1 MTSPKFMIAVN
12 FIALYSFLIP
22 FYMISSTRD
31 KSEMFFNESS
41 IGITLENEWEC
52 FLFEKLHDIAA
63 VLNIIWLVGAV
74 LFLTINIYEYIN
86 LIQKIKKKSFHIKED
101 TWNAIVEKITK
112 EYKCNKK
119 IHIVGNPEIFEPCVT
134 GLKEYCII
142 IPAKL
147 IGRLTA
153 DEIEFILRH
162 ELIHI
167 KHNDILL
174 NFFMIILTSFH
185 WFNPMFYLLR
195 QNLYECIEIN
205 CDEAVT
211 RHFNEEKRNYYCE
224 LIIKIAEGSKQ
235 FKLWKSYVICIGG
248 NAKKESL
255 RRIECIMKE
264 KRKGSIVKNVII
276 LTAACS
282 WLCVSTAIAKDMD
295 FKVNQMFSNRVIVFN
310 EEQENIKETHI
321 SEISEEEM
329 LELKEENE
337 LTLQNQLVVEDDP
350 DITYELIFED
360 GTVIPYYGTDEM
372 ETRHLH
378 DLKDTIMKVHK
389 KLKDGSC
396 ETKYYEA
403 RSCTK
408 CELVFYDKL
417 IKTVIETSCSH

>member
-1 MTSPKFMIAVN
+1 
-12 FIALYSFLIP
+12 
-22 FYMISSTRD
+22 MISSTRD

-74 LFLTINIYEYIN
+74 LFLTINIYEYIY
-86 LIQKIKKKSFHIKED
+86 LILIIKIKSFLFKEG

-119 IHIVGNPEIFEPCVT
+119 IHIVGNPEIFESCVT

-167 KHNDILL
+167 KHNDVLL

>member
-1 MTSPKFMIAVN
+1 
-12 FIALYSFLIP
+12 
-22 FYMISSTRD
+22 
-31 KSEMFFNESS
+31 
-41 IGITLENEWEC
+41 
-52 FLFEKLHDIAA
+52 
-63 VLNIIWLVGAV
+63 
-74 LFLTINIYEYIN
+74 
-86 LIQKIKKKSFHIKED
+86 
-101 TWNAIVEKITK
+101 
-112 EYKCNKK
+112 
-119 IHIVGNPEIFEPCVT
+119 
-134 GLKEYCII
+134 
-142 IPAKL
+142 
-147 IGRLTA
+147 
-153 DEIEFILRH
+153 
-162 ELIHI
+162 
-167 KHNDILL
+167 
-174 NFFMIILTSFH
+174 
-185 WFNPMFYLLR
+185 
-195 QNLYECIEIN
+195 
-205 CDEAVT
+205 
-211 RHFNEEKRNYYCE
+211 
-224 LIIKIAEGSKQ
+224 
-235 FKLWKSYVICIGG
+235 
-248 NAKKESL
+248 
-255 RRIECIMKE
+255 MKE

-310 EEQENIKETHI
+310 EGQENIKETHI

-337 LTLQNQLVVEDDP
+337 FTLQNQLVVEDDP